1 MQVFLSNA
9 SNDSKGN
16 MSATDWPYYLGN
28 HSQVSTAVCQAS
40 PPLSPLPLSLP
51 PSALSHLRHRR
62 RPVSAVVEHRTQ
74 GSEMRGQ
81 GLVVAARRRVPQ
93 PTHHRQHATDRQ
105 WTSRRPVLS
114 CFALHSTRVCCIDLH
129 CVAPGPACF
138 CSRLP
143 APHLVAKWNTI
154 LSLMQSGTQEWYL
167 LAWIQSFLWWHNCF
181 TLYFTSQKDAYP
193 DFYIFP
199 KIPKEIANRE
209 SKSRA
214 CIILFASLLFHLCV
228 TKERS
233 SQVRSPLF
241 QPNGSYRI
249 KGHCQ
254 LFA

>member
-105 WTSRRPVLS
+105 WTFRRLVL
-114 CFALHSTRVCCIDLH
+114 CCIALRT
-129 CVAPGPACF
+129 VAPGFVALPCVALLPLTCF
-138 CSRLP
+138 SPGGIVEYHPVSNATRD
-143 APHLVAKWNTI
+143 
-154 LSLMQSGTQEWYL
+154 SGMM
-167 LAWIQSFLWWHNCF
+167 F
-181 TLYFTSQKDAYP
+181 
-193 DFYIFP
+193 
-199 KIPKEIANRE
+199 
-209 SKSRA
+209 
-214 CIILFASLLFHLCV
+214 
-228 TKERS
+228 S
-233 SQVRSPLF
+233 S
-241 QPNGSYRI
+241 
-249 KGHCQ
+249 
-254 LFA
+254 